1 MDIVAIMKQAAS
13 LKEKINIEVYDHI
26 FERYP
31 HETDFDEVNRICG
44 LGQSTFEKEGYTPR
58 EYFSGQS
65 EEVLHEVID
74 GMISSYESIIQRA
87 YELSNVLR

>member
-1 MDIVAIMKQAAS
+1 MDIIAIMKQVAS
-13 LKEKINIEVYDHI
+13 LKEEVNIMVYGHV

-31 HETDFDEVNRICG
+31 PETDFDEVKRISSID
-44 LGQSTFEKEGYTPR
+44 QSTFAKEGYITR